1 MDKES
6 SYKDR
11 VKKFLMSPS
20 NLLLIAL
27 LLLLLALLI
36 TMIVYVATPIPKL
49 NVQAE
54 KYHIIDYRDVC
65 DKLKVDGVQQ
75 YDFHIDIMPNTET
88 PNYIKKSNI
97 TNQMKKTFDAWTTDN
112 WVDATKQLASDL
124 NSLLTTQTYTY
135 VRVRAQLY
143 YDVVKEDYVEF
154 EHFITNKSAD
164 SITWATLSN
173 L

>member
-1 MDKES
+1 
-6 SYKDR
+6 
-11 VKKFLMSPS
+11 
-20 NLLLIAL
+20 
-27 LLLLLALLI
+27 
-36 TMIVYVATPIPKL
+36 
-49 NVQAE
+49 
-54 KYHIIDYRDVC
+54 
-65 DKLKVDGVQQ
+65 
-75 YDFHIDIMPNTET
+75 MPNTET